1 MGTPGG
7 QARAR
12 HVEMI
17 IERLGMLPTLS
28 TVAQKVLSAGSHDEV
43 DIAELARL
51 IEADPSLTGKVLS
64 MCRRADTGLGDKIT
78 SVNRAITLLGLD
90 AVISAML
97 SIEVFDLLSGEQNA
111 TNTGGFDGPGHWRHA
126 IAVASASEMI
136 AQAHKTFDV
145 KPETAFVA
153 GLLHSIGRVALQ
165 ITLPDAYARVLR
177 VAETRGVD
185 SAPLERELIGTDHH
199 AAGKHLAEHWGLPRQ
214 LSDCVWLHAHPVIS
228 LPKTP
233 HRKLVSIV
241 AVARALCRRLN
252 LGWSGDYGPG
262 PDVQDLAVAAEMD
275 PMALDGL
282 TLNLAEQVADRSA
295 TLGLDDVTGAELML
309 ESVLRANGRL
319 AELNRNLSKR
329 SQHGEQQRRVLRAI
343 GEFSETCGS
352 GRLTDVMAGVAASAR
367 GLLGGTMGVVLAQA
381 GRGAPWQAV
390 SIDSLGEILGSA
402 AADAPMV
409 KSKLRPP
416 QPAPLSAIGGQA
428 AEGFRK
434 LMVLPWLNEHLSDD
448 DDLAMA
454 RPIVLPMGEAG
465 DGAAAVLL
473 IDVDFEEAIPSETQR
488 KALTSVWGGA
498 VSAALRMNGM
508 DALAVE
514 LADRHTELAE
524 AQTRLAENRSMAR
537 LGEMT
542 AGAAHELNNPLTVIK
557 GYGQILRKKAK
568 ESSLREPAE
577 KIVHA
582 AQELSD
588 LITSLHLLADP
599 PEPQITKT
607 GLVDILNDAVQLA
620 RQRTRSDCTTRMVLP
635 DSTPPVVTDPA
646 LLARALAELI
656 SNAAES
662 ETSEIIEIRVQT
674 DPLDDRLMVVVKDH
688 GRGMDADTLAHA
700 FDPFFSSLPAG
711 RRTGLGLSRAKRLVE
726 LMGGTVTL
734 ASEAGGG
741 TKATVTL
748 AGWRAETD
756 DAAGDGLLAA

>member
-1 MGTPGG
+1 MSTAGG

-17 IERLGMLPTLS
+17 VERLGMLPTLS
-28 TVAQKVLSAGSHDEV
+28 AVAQKVLSAGSHDEV
-43 DIAELARL
+43 DIGELTRL

-64 MCRRADTGLGDKIT
+64 MCRRADTGLGDKVT

-97 SIEVFDLLSGEQNA
+97 SVEVFDLLSNEQDA
-111 TNTGGFDGPGHWRHA
+111 SKRGGFDAPGHWRHA

-136 AQAHKTFDV
+136 AQAHKSLDI

-177 VAETRGVD
+177 VAESRGVD
-185 SAPLERELIGTDHH
+185 SAPLERELIGLDHH

-233 HRKLVSIV
+233 HRRLV
-241 AVARALCRRLN
+241 AVVAAARALCRRLN

-262 PDVQDLAVAAEMD
+262 PDVQDLAVAAELD
-275 PMALDGL
+275 PMAIDGL
-282 TLNLAEQVADRSA
+282 TLNLAERVAERSA

-309 ESVLRANGRL
+309 ESVLRANSRL
-319 AELNRNLSKR
+319 AELNRSLSKR
-329 SQHGEQQRRVLRAI
+329 STHGEQQRRVLKAI
-343 GEFSETCGS
+343 GDFHESFAGA
-352 GRLTDVMAGVAASAR
+352 RLTEVMAGVASSAR
-367 GLLGGTMGVVLAQA
+367 ALLGGTVGVVVAQA
-381 GRGAPWQAV
+381 DRAAPWQAV
-390 SIDSLGEILGSA
+390 SIDSLGEVLGSV
-402 AADAPMV
+402 AADAPLV
-409 KSKLRPP
+409 KSRTRAP
-416 QPAPLSAIGGQA
+416 QPAPLSAIGGPA
-428 AEGFRK
+428 ADGFRR
-434 LMVLPWLNEHLSDD
+434 LMLLPWLADNLSDD
-448 DDLAMA
+448 EELERAHA
-454 RPIVLPMGEAG
+454 LPLPTGRAGE
-465 DGAAAVLL
+465 GAAAVLL
-473 IDVDFEEAIPSETQR
+473 IDVDLAEAIPSDTQR
-488 KALTSVWGGA
+488 RALTAVWGGA
-498 VSAALRMNGM
+498 VGSALRISGM

-524 AQTRLAENRSMAR
+524 AQTRLAETRSMAR

-557 GYGQILRKKAK
+557 GYGQILRRKARD
-568 ESSLREPAE
+568 SALREPAE
-577 KIVHA
+577 KIAQA

-599 PEPQITKT
+599 PDPQPVKT
-607 GLVDILNDAVQLA
+607 GLVDILNEAVQLA
-620 RQRTRSDCTTRMVLP
+620 RQRTRNDCTTRMVLP

-646 LLARALAELI
+646 LLARALSELI

-662 ETSEIIEIRVQT
+662 ESSEIIEIRVQT
-674 DPLDDRLMVVVKDH
+674 DPLDDRLMVVVKDR
-688 GRGMDADTLAHA
+688 GRGMDAETLAHA

-711 RRTGLGLSRAKRLVE
+711 RRTGLGLARARRLVE
-726 LMGGTVTL
+726 LMGGTVAL
-734 ASEAGGG
+734 ASEEGEG
-741 TKATVTL
+741 TRATVTL
-748 AGWRAETD
+748 AGWRAEAD
-756 DAAGDGLLAA
+756 GAAGDGLLAA

>member
-1 MGTPGG
+1 MSTPGG

-28 TVAQKVLSAGSHDEV
+28 AVAQKVLSAGSHDEV
-43 DIAELARL
+43 DIGELTRL

-64 MCRRADTGLGDKIT
+64 MCRRADVGLGDKIT
-78 SVNRAITLLGLD
+78 SVNRAVTLLGLD

-97 SIEVFDLLSGEQNA
+97 SIEVFELLSSEQDASNK
-111 TNTGGFDGPGHWRHA
+111 GGFDAPGHWRHA
-126 IAVASASEMI
+126 IAVASAAEMI
-136 AQAHKTFDV
+136 AQAHKSREI

-177 VAETRGVD
+177 VAESRGVD
-185 SAPLERELIGTDHH
+185 SAPLERELIGVDHH

-233 HRKLVSIV
+233 HRGLVATI

-252 LGWSGDYGPG
+252 IGWSGDYGPG
-262 PDVQDLAVAAEMD
+262 PDVHDLAVAAELD
-275 PMALDGL
+275 PGAIDGL
-282 TLNLAEQVADRSA
+282 TLNLAEQVASRST

-319 AELNRNLSKR
+319 AELNRNVSRR
-329 SQHGEQQRRVLRAI
+329 STHGEQQRRVLKAI
-343 GEFSETCGS
+343 GDFSESIAGE
-352 GRLTDVMAGVAASAR
+352 RLTHVMAAVAASAR
-367 GLLGGTMGVVLAQA
+367 GLLGGTIGIVVAQA
-381 GRGAPWQAV
+381 DRGAPWQAV
-390 SIDSLGEILGSA
+390 SIDSLGEVLRSA
-402 AADAPMV
+402 AAEPPMV
-409 KSKLRPP
+409 RSKLRDP

-428 AEGFRK
+428 AEGFRA
-434 LMVLPWLNEHLSDD
+434 LMLMPWLTEHVCDD
-448 DDLAMA
+448 DELSRAQ
-454 RPIVLPMGEAG
+454 PIVLPMGEPG
-465 DGAAAVLL
+465 DGSAAVLM
-473 IDVDFEEAIPSETQR
+473 IDVAFEEAIPSETQR
-488 KALTSVWGGA
+488 RALTSVWGHA
-498 VSAALRMNGM
+498 VASALRISGM

-514 LADRHTELAE
+514 LADRHTELAQ
-524 AQTRLAENRSMAR
+524 AQTRLAETRSMAR

-568 ESSLREPAE
+568 DNELREPAE
-577 KIVHA
+577 KIAQA

-599 PEPQITKT
+599 PEPKLVKT

-620 RQRTRSDCTTRMVLP
+620 RQRTRNNCTTRMVLP
-635 DSTPPVVTDPA
+635 DKTPPVITDPA

-662 ETSEIIEIRVQT
+662 QTSEIIEIRVQT

-700 FDPFFSSLPAG
+700 FDPFFSSRPAG
-711 RRTGLGLSRAKRLVE
+711 RGTGLGLSRTKRLVE

-734 ASEAGGG
+734 VSEEGEG
-741 TKATVTL
+741 TKAMVTL
-748 AGWRAETD
+748 AGWRAEAD
-756 DAAGDGLLAA
+756 DAAGEGLLAA